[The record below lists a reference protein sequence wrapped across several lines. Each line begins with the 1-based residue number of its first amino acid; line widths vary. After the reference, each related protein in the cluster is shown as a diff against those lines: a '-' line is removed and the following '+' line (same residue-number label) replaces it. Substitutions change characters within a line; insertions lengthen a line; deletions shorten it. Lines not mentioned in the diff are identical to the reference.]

1 MDKKVHKTIN
11 VPCNSRNFYRVWLAF
26 LTPIHHFTPQVCG
39 VAAELLWHRERLSR
53 IILDEPTLMKVLM
66 SPDTRKEILADCK
79 ITLSTYSVALNKLR
93 KAGFFLQDGTINPKL
108 IPNINKDQTKFNLV
122 LHFSIDNEG
131 N

>member
-1 MDKKVHKTIN
+1 MDIKVNKGLN
-11 VPCNSRNFYRVWLAF
+11 VPCSSKSFYRMWMAF

-66 SPDTRKEILADCK
+66 SPDTRKEILESCK

-93 KAGFFLQDGTINPKL
+93 KGNFFVDGKINPRL
-108 IPNINKDQTKFNLV
+108 IPYMGKDQKEFNL
-122 LHFSIDNEG
+122 LLRFEIKDESN
-131 N
+131 